1 MARELFGD
9 VTTRSVK
16 VGSGAW
22 YTVPLSI
29 AAHVI
34 LAALVIIVPLS
45 AGNVLPIPP
54 SISRVFV
61 TPKADAL
68 PPAPPQRATSAQ
80 PAVTPRQDA
89 APTEASSGIEPES
102 TVPAMPTS
110 IGIEGGTGPVGAST
124 GVGLNI
130 PSAPAALPAP
140 VHKPQEAVR
149 PGGVIRYPAKVQHV
163 APVYPRLAQE
173 ARVEGLVILEA
184 VIGVDGRVQDV
195 RVLRSKPLLD
205 QAAMDA
211 VRQWRFTPT
220 LLNGVPV
227 PVILTVTVDFK
238 LQ

>member
-45 AGNVLPIPP
+45 AGNALPIPP

-61 TPKADAL
+61 TPKQAAL
-68 PPAPPQRATSAQ
+68 PPAPPQRATTAQ
-80 PAVTPRQDA
+80 PAVTPRPDA
-89 APTEASSGIEPES
+89 APIEAASSIKPES
-102 TVPAMPTS
+102 IVPAMAPS
-110 IGIEGGTGPVGAST
+110 VGFDGGTGAVGAPV

-130 PSAPAALPAP
+130 SPAPVALPAP

-149 PGGVIRYPAKVQHV
+149 PGGVIKYPGKVHHV
-163 APVYPRLAQE
+163 APVYPRLAQD

-195 RVLRSKPLLD
+195 RIIRSKPLLD

-220 LLNGVPV
+220 LLYGTPV